1 MDEPGELNVLE
12 ELKNKLDSEL
22 DTCQRYQI
30 LQLMKRHL
38 GPVYGEFLARED
50 DWSPSELLDYLEN
63 NMLESQ
69 ALTILSHIFSEM
81 RLHNTTTYEP
91 FIDYINKYFEAKGCF
106 YHDDLIGRKK
116 ELEDIKMEIGTR
128 KGVWVYGQGGL
139 GKTTLVNEVCT
150 RMKNVKKTLVKK
162 VNLKQTQFLSTM
174 MKLIIKQFNASFNE
188 DVEEDLSIETVTVCL
203 KETLNK
209 ECLTSTIEAGY
220 LNANIAFQNIKAKNL
235 KFLIIFTKNTSLW
248 TKFHFIVQFA
258 NLCVHPKWIYIV
270 MLKKCNFPP
279 HEATVNAM
287 LANNENVNENASLI
301 KNVNPYV
308 PTSLDIVR
316 FSIEDSCLIFN
327 SRRKSSDILKSA
339 MESSGLKTNSIHS
352 TPTVDILPEMLGE
365 HDLSPFDFPES
376 PLHSSNKRILCPTK
390 SPWSVSSMSSSSSSS
405 TSTCDTCINDL
416 KSEIL
421 ELKSAVHTM
430 GLALGQLVDELREF
444 KAEKRAVVP
453 AFVVPPI
460 QNRKENEPVIVRRP
474 TVITSHLLRVHEVEG
489 IILTGNKCGGHHC
502 SRQSQ

>member
-209 ECLTSTIEAGY
+209 EGRDLLLFLDNVENVYEREKEFPATINS
-220 LNANIAFQNIKAKNL
+220 LLRIHKN
-235 KFLIIFTKNTSLW
+235 
-248 TKFHFIVQFA
+248 V
-258 NLCVHPKWIYIV
+258 KWI
-270 MLKKCNFPP
+270 M
-279 HEATVNAM
+279 
-287 LANNENVNENASLI
+287 
-301 KNVNPYV
+301 
-308 PTSLDIVR
+308 TSRLPFESSEEDLCHYNLGPLSSMDAQTLLRLYCRPVR
-316 FSIEDSCLIFN
+316 FLCRL
-327 SRRKSSDILKSA
+327 RRR
-339 MESSGLKTNSIHS
+339 T
-352 TPTVDILPEMLGE
+352 
-365 HDLSPFDFPES
+365 
-376 PLHSSNKRILCPTK
+376 
-390 SPWSVSSMSSSSSSS
+390 
-405 TSTCDTCINDL
+405 
-416 KSEIL
+416 
-421 ELKSAVHTM
+421 
-430 GLALGQLVDELREF
+430 
-444 KAEKRAVVP
+444 
-453 AFVVPPI
+453 
-460 QNRKENEPVIVRRP
+460 
-474 TVITSHLLRVHEVEG
+474 
-489 IILTGNKCGGHHC
+489 
-502 SRQSQ
+502 